1 MAALTL
7 ITGASRGL
15 GLGMARNVPF
25 PSRVVGYSRS
35 SPPADSD
42 IEHVVCDLSTPE
54 GWSVL
59 SDSLRELIGG
69 SQYERTVLIHAAG
82 TLTPIGFAGEVDGP
96 DYRRNVMLNSAAGQ
110 IVGHHYL
117 EAVSARPGRHQLV
130 MISSGAASTPY
141 RGWSAYGAGK
151 AALDQWVRVVG
162 AEQSHRGGASVVSVA
177 PGVLDT
183 DMQAEIRE
191 SSEGEFPEVQRFVE
205 LDRSGSL
212 VSPDAAARRLWKLL
226 ESDPAN
232 GTVTDLRDLED

>member
-1 MAALTL
+1 MTALTL

-15 GLGMARNVPF
+15 GLGMGRTIPF
-25 PSRVVGYSRS
+25 PSRVVGFSRS

-42 IEHVVCDLSTPE
+42 IEHVACDLSSPE

-59 SDSLRELIGG
+59 ADSVHDLMGD
-69 SQYERTVLIHAAG
+69 SQFERTVLIHAAG

-96 DYRRNVMLNSAAGQ
+96 DYQRNVMLNSASGQ

-117 EAVSARPGRHQLV
+117 EAVSGRPGRHQLV

-162 AEQSHRGGASVVSVA
+162 AEQSHRGGAVVLSVA

-191 SSEGEFPEVQRFVE
+191 SSEGEFPEVERFVE
-205 LDRSGSL
+205 LDRSGAL
-212 VSPDAAARRLWKLL
+212 VSPDEAARRLWKLL
-226 ESDPAN
+226 ESDPTG
-232 GTVTDLRDLED
+232 GTVTDLRELDE